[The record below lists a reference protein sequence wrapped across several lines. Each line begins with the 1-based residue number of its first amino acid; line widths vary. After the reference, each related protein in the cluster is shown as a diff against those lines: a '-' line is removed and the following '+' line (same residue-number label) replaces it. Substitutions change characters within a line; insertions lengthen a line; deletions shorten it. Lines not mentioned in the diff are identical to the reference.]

1 MSEIEVELENALVD
15 LARATDSR
23 GRHIILGPRISLIDI
38 ALLKSKMPTALEYGI
53 YLKSLM
59 EPINSKTFWTDQ
71 NGEETLAHN
80 IGLLAKAWELRA
92 RYERLMTKGES

>member
-38 ALLKSKMPTALEYGI
+38 ALLKSKMPSAREYGLFI
-53 YLKSLM
+53 KEMLEAVTDKSIWP
-59 EPINSKTFWTDQ
+59 EE
-71 NGEETLAHN
+71 NGEETVAHN